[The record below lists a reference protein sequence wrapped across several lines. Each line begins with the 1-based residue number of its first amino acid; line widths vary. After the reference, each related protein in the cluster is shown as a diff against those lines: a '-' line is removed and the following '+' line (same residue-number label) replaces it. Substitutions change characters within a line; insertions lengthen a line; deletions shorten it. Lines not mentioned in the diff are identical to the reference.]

1 MLDPFV
7 FVTTSKIRI
16 VTMRK
21 FVTIVAL
28 SLSLASGA
36 ALAQQGATGE
46 TGSPGNAN
54 DPTGTAP
61 PQSKMGNGTQQDVNT
76 KDMPSGYQTQGTGG
90 GTAESGAKARAQGAP
105 SKGTTNGSNNR

>member
-1 MLDPFV
+1 
-7 FVTTSKIRI
+7 VTTAEIRI

-46 TGSPGNAN
+46 TGETEASLRA
-54 DPTGTAP
+54 
-61 PQSKMGNGTQQDVNT
+61 MT
-76 KDMPSGYQTQGTGG
+76 KRQ
-90 GTAESGAKARAQGAP
+90 
-105 SKGTTNGSNNR
+105 